1 VSRPAGP
8 DAAVYGWVVTSVD
21 TPWFDLV
28 GTANTRDVGGLPAS
42 RGLVRRGL
50 LIRSDNLQDLTPED
64 VTLLVDDVG
73 VRTVI
78 DLRTNSE
85 RAQEGPAPLEARPE
99 VLHLPLSLIP
109 DDELLYKDPSVVLP
123 DRWADGAVGA
133 YLHFLR
139 DIPSSIR
146 DAVRRLADPASGGS
160 IVHCAAGKDRTGVLT
175 AVVLDTLGVD
185 REHILADY
193 ELTNARIEGV
203 FARLAQSSTYAVD
216 VQRIGMDAH
225 RVSPDTIDKVLVHL
239 DEFDGGSAGYLRSVG
254 LTEAELDRLHERFVR
269 PG

>member
-1 VSRPAGP
+1 MSHPTGP
-8 DAAVYGWVVTSVD
+8 GAAVYGWVVTSVD
-21 TPWFDLV
+21 TPWLDLV
-28 GTANTRDVGGLPAS
+28 GTANTRDVGGLPAAG
-42 RGLVRRGL
+42 GLVRRGL
-50 LIRSDNLQDLTPED
+50 LIRSDNLQHLTQQD
-64 VTLLVDDVG
+64 VTLLVTEVG

-85 RAQEGPAPLEARPE
+85 RAQEGPAPLEAHPD
-99 VLHLPLSLIP
+99 VVHLPLSLIP
-109 DDELLYKDPSVVLP
+109 DEELLYSDPSVVLP

-139 DIPSSIR
+139 DIPGSIR
-146 DAVRRLADPASGGS
+146 EAVRRLADPAAGGS

-175 AVVLDTLGVD
+175 ALVLDTLGVD
-185 REHILADY
+185 RELIIADY

-203 FARLAQSSTYAVD
+203 FARLAQSSTYAAD

-239 DEFDGGSAGYLRSVG
+239 DEVDGGSARYLGSIGV
-254 LTEAELDRLHERFVR
+254 TDAELDRLHERFVE
-269 PG
+269 PD